1 MCISTSVRALDK
13 EETKM
18 GGGGSENKA
27 ESVLPLPSSF
37 SKFRCN
43 AKNGIQKPNPKDKN
57 QVSRD
62 IKEALATNLPLRG
75 EKPLLRYISKL
86 LVENRLPLPSFFLF
100 FFLRFRLERLFDV
113 SKIFKVY
120 KVK

>member
-1 MCISTSVRALDK
+1 MCISTSVSALDK

-18 GGGGSENKA
+18 GGGGGSENKA
-27 ESVLPLPSSF
+27 ESVFPLPSSF

-100 FFLRFRLERLFDV
+100 FFYDFASSVCLTYQKFLKFTR
-113 SKIFKVY
+113 
-120 KVK
+120 

>member
-1 MCISTSVRALDK
+1 MCISTSVSALDK

-18 GGGGSENKA
+18 GGGGGSENKA

-62 IKEALATNLPLRG
+62 IKEQLWQQTYLYGERNLCYDIFPNCSSRVGCLS
-75 EKPLLRYISKL
+75 L
-86 LVENRLPLPSFFLF
+86 LF
-100 FFLRFRLERLFDV
+100 FFFFYDFASSVCLTYQKFLKFTR
-113 SKIFKVY
+113 
-120 KVK
+120 